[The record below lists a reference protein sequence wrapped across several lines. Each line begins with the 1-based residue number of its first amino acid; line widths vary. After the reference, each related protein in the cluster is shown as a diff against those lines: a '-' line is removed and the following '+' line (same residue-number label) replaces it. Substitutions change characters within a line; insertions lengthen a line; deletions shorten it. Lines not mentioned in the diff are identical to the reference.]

1 MEKSFEMGMFSEE
14 DLLKFLDEGY
24 IECKKGWFGRKK
36 KYEITQ
42 KGKDYLEGKMFD
54 KLKYIQ

>member
-1 MEKSFEMGMFSEE
+1 MEKSFEAEIFSEE
-14 DLLKFLDEGY
+14 DLLKFLEEGY
-24 IECKKGWFGRKK
+24 IECKKGFFGKK
-36 KYEITQ
+36 TYAITQ